1 MYSTRQQSDKAL
13 MNRLC
18 PRSLVSL
25 RGALVSLLH
34 KKSRKFLRLD
44 IDQDSST
51 WRRVM
56 DINDLFLRKCPS
68 ERGLENGDRE
78 YKAGDPITA
87 DDLGVAAWRYGASG
101 VEYSVQAEKQ
111 IEMYSKEGF
120 SALPICMAKTH
131 YLFSHIPS
139 EKGATV
145 GFVLPIRDV
154 GASIGAGFIPT
165 TNEMWDPDPQVMPGG
180 FGAESE
186 IATPPNPG
194 LHYSTVDSGRQ
205 NLGYSSI
212 EEKTREKTSTIMLD
226 PAGDDP
232 PLLWVAGEVD
242 SVNRTADGGVCC
254 FELRDDHGGATL
266 HVLRAVGVWK
276 MGDLV

>member
-87 DDLGVAAWRYGASG
+87 DDLGVAAWRCLDMADKIAHKMVGPGNFVVTVAGFGVDIDCEVIRYGASG

-154 GASIGAGFIPT
+154 GASIGAGFMYSLVGTMSTMFSRCNKQSKLRINICLYYRIFRGLST
-165 TNEMWDPDPQVMPGG
+165 IKTQPQV
-180 FGAESE
+180 
-186 IATPPNPG
+186 
-194 LHYSTVDSGRQ
+194 
-205 NLGYSSI
+205 
-212 EEKTREKTSTIMLD
+212 
-226 PAGDDP
+226 
-232 PLLWVAGEVD
+232 
-242 SVNRTADGGVCC
+242 
-254 FELRDDHGGATL
+254 
-266 HVLRAVGVWK
+266 
-276 MGDLV
+276 